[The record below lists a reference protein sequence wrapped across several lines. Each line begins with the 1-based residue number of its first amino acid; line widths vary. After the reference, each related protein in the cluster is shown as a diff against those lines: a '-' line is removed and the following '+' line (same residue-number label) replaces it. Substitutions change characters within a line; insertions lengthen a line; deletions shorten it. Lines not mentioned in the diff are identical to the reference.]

1 MAADRAIIKGL
12 PMIKV
17 AVLGKNTLD
26 GCDLSAATD
35 LQVITLQAANLNQAI
50 DDIIGLNADVVVLD
64 QDNEDLHADVVC
76 SFLAKH
82 HSRAQT
88 LILTK
93 KIPHF
98 DMLAQTGFSARGYI
112 VPEQRPVLAKAIH
125 AVHDGEA
132 WLPRRLVA
140 EMLDHF
146 AASGSL

>member
-1 MAADRAIIKGL
+1 MATDSATVKGL

-17 AVLGKNTLD
+17 AVLGENTLV
-26 GCDLSAATD
+26 GFDLTGTED
-35 LQVITLQAANLNQAI
+35 LEIVTLTASNLNQAI
-50 DDIIGLNADVVVLD
+50 DDIIGLNADVVILD

-82 HSRAQT
+82 HSKAQT
-88 LILTK
+88 LILTSQN
-93 KIPHF
+93 PNF
-98 DMLAQTGFSARGYI
+98 NMLSQTGFSARGYI
-112 VPEQRPVLAKAIH
+112 TPNQKPVLNKAIH

-146 AASGSL
+146 AMNAR

>member
-1 MAADRAIIKGL
+1 
-12 PMIKV
+12 MIKV
-17 AVLGKNTLD
+17 AVLGEDTLA
-26 GCDLSAATD
+26 GCDLSAAVD
-35 LQVITLQAANLNQAI
+35 LQVIILSATSLNQAI
-50 DDIIGLNADVVVLD
+50 DDIIGLDADVVVLD

-76 SFLAKH
+76 SFLAKQ

-88 LILTK
+88 LIMTRQ
-93 KIPHF
+93 IPHF

-112 VPEQRPVLAKAIH
+112 MPEQRPVLAKAIH

-146 AASGSL
+146 AAGPN